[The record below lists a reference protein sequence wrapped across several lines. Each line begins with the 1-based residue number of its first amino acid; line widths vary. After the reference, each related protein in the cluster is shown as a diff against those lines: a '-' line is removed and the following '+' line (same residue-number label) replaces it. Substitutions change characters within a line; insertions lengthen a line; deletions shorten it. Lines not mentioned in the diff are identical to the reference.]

1 LRISRVSSSKHAP
14 PSFSVHLY
22 IRFGEADS
30 FNFLGNFLKQLLGA
44 RESGING
51 SMGGKSSESADSPLP
66 PGVVCSTIHIR
77 VFFGQKGYVLT
88 PILALLL
95 IVLFISGLGLI
106 VLVLMHSGKGTGL
119 SDMIAGS
126 IYNNTTGTGTV
137 QKNLDRWT
145 VIFAAVFFITLLVL
159 MIIYPQG
166 TVATQ

>member
-1 LRISRVSSSKHAP
+1 
-14 PSFSVHLY
+14 
-22 IRFGEADS
+22 
-30 FNFLGNFLKQLLGA
+30 
-44 RESGING
+44 
-51 SMGGKSSESADSPLP
+51 M
-66 PGVVCSTIHIR
+66 
-77 VFFGQKGYVLT
+77 T

-159 MIIYPQG
+159 MIIYPQC